1 MAIYLI
7 FLYFIII
14 HCVIISYYI
23 FILISNQSKDRI
35 VSLNKTCATDV
46 IEKFKKTFEIDTQV
60 IISSPKIT
68 QTSSFRLTPQKFF
81 VDSKYANI
89 SYLDNITL
97 VAASYFGST
106 NSWIKNEIYL
116 SNYLLITYYCS
127 IIFCS
132 IFFILEDTF
141 SATLSLISLSLFT
154 VIILIDMAIRQVH
167 STFTLDYLAEFE
179 LIDAPTE
186 RNNANKILNIWK
198 VKSLE
203 IYYRIIIDIVDFLF
217 RRKKQTSP

>member
-23 FILISNQSKDRI
+23 FILISNQSKHRI

-60 IISSPKIT
+60 TISSPKIT
-68 QTSSFRLTPQKFF
+68 QTSSFILTPQKFF

-89 SYLDNITL
+89 SYLDNIAL
-97 VAASYFGST
+97 VAASYLGST

-116 SNYLLITYYCS
+116 NNYLLITYYGS
-127 IIFCS
+127 IIFSS
-132 IFFILEDTF
+132 IFFILEDIF
-141 SATLSLISLSLFT
+141 SATLALISLISFT
-154 VIILIDMAIRQVH
+154 VIILIDVVIRQVH
-167 STFTLDYLAEFE
+167 SAITVDYLVEFK
-179 LIDAPTE
+179 LIDDLTE
-186 RNNANKILNIWK
+186 RNNTNKILNIWK
-198 VKSLE
+198 VKSLG
-203 IYYRIIIDIVDFLF
+203 IYYRIIIDIADFLF
-217 RRKKQTSP
+217 RKKKQTSP